1 MEKVVEA
8 PAEGLG
14 ADQDDRGWRAEWA
27 SEASTVTMFAYS
39 LRLGLGACRGLKRQ
53 VTEEER
59 TRIARAIRDHM
70 LLCGWDLR
78 RTREPMSGWGGSGW
92 NGPREPL

>member
-1 MEKVVEA
+1 
-8 PAEGLG
+8 
-14 ADQDDRGWRAEWA
+14 
-27 SEASTVTMFAYS
+27 MFAFS
-39 LRLGLGACRGLKRQ
+39 LWQGLNACRGLKRE

-92 NGPREPL
+92 HSGGQGQRPRPADVQHRSARSQTRSSLQPMSSHA